1 MAQTLRALV
10 ILTQAMRSITS
21 KHMVAQNN
29 MYWDLVP
36 SSGLQEYLQGELC
49 INNQLKNPLK
59 AGHGGA
65 RL

>member
-36 SSGLQEYLQGELC
+36 SSGLQEYMQGELC
-49 INNQLKNPLK
+49 ISNELNP
-59 AGHGGA
+59 
-65 RL
+65 